1 MELNHEVL
9 AASMKDKL
17 SRLGCEVERLV
28 TAQYAH
34 SLQELHELVQHAST
48 ASLSSWAAQKP
59 CQLGAL
65 AHIVVDG
72 LSRSSY
78 ALHLVAPLD
87 FVVPAF
93 LPPFVTNLI
102 NSTGDNPC
110 AKSIWPLYQ
119 IMTGLQTASIVLYEI
134 PSETMS
140 SLQMELTKTL
150 RTLHDQTENL
160 LCLATFGQIVSS
172 NTAHD
177 QNNQDQ
183 LPPWLQNIKYFFGP
197 KRVLKTLEL
206 VVLRVILACSSGCS
220 NLTAQQSA
228 RSIRIAIEICD
239 SVEQEQRE
247 YWISVNPS
255 KAAKLCEKVTR
266 NGIDRDV
273 QILGTTFLVSPVPAS
288 ALPRSIPVISV
299 QWLLSE

>member
-1 MELNHEVL
+1 
-9 AASMKDKL
+9 
-17 SRLGCEVERLV
+17 
-28 TAQYAH
+28 
-34 SLQELHELVQHAST
+34 
-48 ASLSSWAAQKP
+48 
-59 CQLGAL
+59 
-65 AHIVVDG
+65 
-72 LSRSSY
+72 
-78 ALHLVAPLD
+78 
-87 FVVPAF
+87 
-93 LPPFVTNLI
+93 
-102 NSTGDNPC
+102 
-110 AKSIWPLYQ
+110 
-119 IMTGLQTASIVLYEI
+119 
-134 PSETMS
+134 MS

-206 VVLRVILACSSGCS
+206 VVLR
-220 NLTAQQSA
+220 SA

-273 QILGTTFLVSPVPAS
+273 QILVCSGQSTMVDPLNYVLFAAKPNQNAHIP
-288 ALPRSIPVISV
+288 SIARV
-299 QWLLSE
+299 QVAR